1 MLSAKKNNVSKE
13 EEKGVNE
20 NGKRQK
26 GTCSIDKRDATKQKR
41 RKKGDSR
48 SVSSLV
54 ERRDRKSHYDNTNFV
69 TSDNIN
75 AQVEDT
81 TDFVT
86 SDNINAQVEDTT
98 DFVTSDNTNAQVED
112 TTEFVLDCSFDGYL
126 KTKTS
131 PPSITFTTCIDKY
144 LTKEPLFNKSLLSL
158 NVKNALNKCISGA
171 KKKHVFES
179 M

>member
-54 ERRDRKSHYDNTNFV
+54 ERRDRKSHYDNTN
-69 TSDNIN
+69 
-75 AQVEDT
+75 
-81 TDFVT
+81 FVT